1 MELKIYSP
9 TEDGFIQKI
18 EWNFEELKTEI
29 AEKVEHY
36 KNLVYTEDQ
45 MKFAK
50 TDRANLRKF
59 VDALETKR
67 KEIKKQ
73 CLAPY
78 EEFEKQMKAL
88 VSIVN
93 EPITLIDGQVKSYED
108 EKRQEKRLHLESFF
122 SGYSSIEWLK
132 FEQILDTKWLNAS
145 VRTEKAI
152 EELQARVE
160 QIKTDLVTL
169 SNLPEFSFEATEVY
183 MQSLDI
189 NKAINEGQALLEMQ
203 KRKAEQEAA
212 AIKPGE
218 PTEKP
223 AEELPQCPE
232 PETNKQ
238 WISFKANLTIEDAT
252 ALRDFFKSR
261 NIEFT
266 KI

>member
-45 MKFAK
+45 MKNAK
-50 TDRANLRKF
+50 SDRANLRKF
-59 VDALETKR
+59 VDALESKR

-78 EEFEKQMKAL
+78 EEFEMQMKAL
-88 VSIVN
+88 ISIVN
-93 EPITLIDGQVKSYED
+93 EPITLIDNQVKSYEE
-108 EKRQEKRLHLESFF
+108 EKKQEKRIHLESFF
-122 SGYSSIEWLK
+122 TGYSSIEWLK

-183 MQSLDI
+183 KQSLDI
-189 NKAINEGQALLEMQ
+189 NKAINEGQALLEMH

-212 AIKPGE
+212 AIKPEE

-223 AEELPQCPE
+223 TEELPQRPE
-232 PETNKQ
+232 PETKKQ

-266 KI
+266 RI

>member
-36 KNLVYTEDQ
+36 KSLVYTEDQ
-45 MKFAK
+45 MKTAK
-50 TDRANLRKF
+50 SDRANLRKF
-59 VDALETKR
+59 VDALESKR

-93 EPITLIDGQVKSYED
+93 EPITLIDNQVKSYEE
-108 EKRQEKRLHLESFF
+108 EKKQEKFEEIIKIWNDSNAP
-122 SGYSSIEWLK
+122 EWLNINQV
-132 FEQILDTKWLNAS
+132 FDEKWLNAS
-145 VRTEKAI
+145 VTLKKVS
-152 EELQARVE
+152 EELEAKLE
-160 QIKTDLVTL
+160 TIKNNLVTL

-183 MQSLDI
+183 KQSLDI
-189 NKAINEGQALLEMQ
+189 NKAINEGQRLLEMQ
-203 KRKAEQEAA
+203 KRKAEYEAA
-212 AIKPGE
+212 AIKPAE
-218 PTEKP
+218 P
-223 AEELPQCPE
+223 AEELPQCPA
-232 PETNKQ
+232 PETNKT
-238 WISFKANLTIEDAT
+238 WISFKAFLTVEDAT

-266 KI
+266 RI

>member
-9 TEDGFIQKI
+9 TEEGFIQKI
-18 EWNFEELKTEI
+18 DWNFEELKTEI

-45 MKFAK
+45 MKTAK
-50 TDRANLRKF
+50 SDRANLRKF

-67 KEIKKQ
+67 KDIKKQ

-78 EEFEKQMKAL
+78 EAFEKQMKEL
-88 VSIVN
+88 VAIVN
-93 EPITLIDGQVKSYED
+93 EPINLIDGQVKEFENSKRE
-108 EKRQEKRLHLESFF
+108 EKRINLESFF
-122 SGYSSIEWLK
+122 IGYSNLEWLK
-132 FEQILDTKWLNAS
+132 FEQILDEKWLNAS

-152 EELQARVE
+152 EEMQVRIE
-160 QIKTDLVTL
+160 QIKTDLTTL

-183 MQSLDI
+183 KQSLDI
-189 NKAINEGQALLEMQ
+189 NKAINEGQALLELQ

-212 AIKPGE
+212 AIKPAE
-218 PTEKP
+218 PEKA
-223 AEELPQCPE
+223 AEELPQCPA

-238 WISFKANLTIEDAT
+238 WLSFKAFLTIEDAT

-266 KI
+266 RI